1 MKSLQWIID
10 AVYRNPRAKISRFRR
25 FGGYL
30 EYKKM
35 LAGEV
40 DMEMC
45 AERLP
50 PVQSFDDGFPVF
62 FLTGHKYFHQ
72 TLYCIRSLSMV
83 AGKRLRIT
91 IVDDGSFDSGLIG
104 RVSRQLPGAALITQG
119 VIDQKL
125 NELLPAEIFPNLR
138 SRREVYPHLR
148 KLTDVHTISCALG
161 WKLVLDS
168 DMLFWR
174 EPLEIMNWLKNPDRP
189 IYMTDCEECYGY
201 SRESMEAL
209 TGDRVPLE
217 LNVGVIGL
225 HSGSID
231 WEKVEYWIGKLEQ
244 TQGTSYFL
252 EQALTAM
259 LIGTEPSLVLPAQ
272 TYQVNPTGG
281 EPEPECI
288 LRHYVDLSKKDYFN
302 RAWRKL

>member
-10 AVYRNPRAKISRFRR
+10 TVYRNPRARLSRFRR

-35 LAGEV
+35 LAGEAA
-40 DMEMC
+40 MENY

-50 PVQSFDDGFPVF
+50 PVQSFDYGYPVF
-62 FLTGHKYFHQ
+62 FLTGQKYFHQ
-72 TLYCIRSLSMV
+72 TLYCIRSLSLV
-83 AGKRLRIT
+83 TGKRLRIT
-91 IVDDGSFDSGLIG
+91 IVDDGSFDSGLIS
-104 RVSRQLPGAALITQG
+104 RVNRQLPGAAVITREA
-119 VIDQKL
+119 IDQQL
-125 NELLPAEIFPNLR
+125 NELLPAEIFPHLR

-148 KLTDVHTISCALG
+148 KLTDVHTISSVSD

-174 EPLEIMNWLKNPDRP
+174 EPLEIINWLENADRP
-189 IYMTDCEECYGY
+189 VYMTDCAECYGY

-209 TGDRVPLE
+209 TGYGVPLK

-225 HSGSID
+225 NSASID
-231 WEKVEYWIGKLEQ
+231 WEQVDYWIGKLEQ

-259 LIGTEPSLVLPAQ
+259 LIGTKPSLVLPAR
-272 TYQVNPTGG
+272 TYQVNPAAG
-281 EPEPECI
+281 EPDKECI